1 MKGKAGISII
11 LINLLILNCFSQT
24 RPGDER
30 LREMVMKYRQAEVII
45 PDPGEKAL
53 SDLTRHV
60 SITSVKDKKV
70 FIKISPL
77 DIDWF
82 IGQGFDYTVNDR
94 KGDTGIISARSMA
107 EAMEWNS
114 YPSYTQYDSIM
125 RYFATANPSLCSLD
139 TIGTSIRGKLV
150 LALQISDKS
159 AEDEHEPAVF
169 YTSTMHGDETG
180 GFIMMLRLA
189 DYLLK
194 NYDSD
199 PDVRDLVDNLEI
211 WINPLANPDGTYNNG
226 NEIDSPVRFNA
237 NNYDLNRNFPDP
249 TGPFTV
255 RQKETLDM
263 MRFLS
268 AHKFVLSANFHSGE
282 EVVNYPWDRWRR
294 EHADVEWFKS
304 ICRKYADT
312 AHLYSPAGYM
322 TYLDNGITNGYAWYP
337 VIGSRQD
344 YVTWDLHGR
353 EITIELD
360 EDFITPVQALDS
372 LWEFNRRSFLGYL
385 KNARY
390 GIYGFVTDSET
401 GFPVPAKIFTEG
413 HDMNNSEIYA
423 DTISGRYLRM
433 IEPGVWDITFSADG
447 YKTTTVTGIL
457 SETGIGKEL
466 NVELEKISNPADTIN
481 PEIPILYPNP
491 AGTYIK
497 AILPEDILGMVNVKV
512 FSQNGTEILEDNQ
525 MVLYGNPWELDLSEL
540 AQGIYFVIFTNQ
552 SNGKSCTG
560 RFVIAGGL

>member
-1 MKGKAGISII
+1 MKGKTAISIF

-24 RPGDER
+24 RPVDER
-30 LREMVMKYRQAEVII
+30 LREMVMKYSQAEVII
-45 PDPGEKAL
+45 PNPGKEAL

-70 FIKISPL
+70 LLKISPL

-82 IGQGFDYTVNDR
+82 IGQVFDYTVNER
-94 KGDTGIISARSMA
+94 KGDAGIISARSMA
-107 EAMEWNS
+107 EAMEWES
-114 YPSYTQYDSIM
+114 YPTYTQYDSIM
-125 RYFATANPSLCSLD
+125 RFFATAHTSLCSLD

-150 LALQISDKS
+150 LALRISDNS
-159 AEDEHEPAVF
+159 AEDGPEPAVF

-189 DYLLK
+189 DYLLN
-194 NYDSD
+194 NYYTD

-263 MRFLS
+263 MSFLS
-268 AHKFVLSANFHSGE
+268 AHRFVLSANFHSGE
-282 EVVNYPWDRWRR
+282 EVINYPWDRWRR
-294 EHADVEWFKS
+294 EHADVEWFKT
-304 ICRKYADT
+304 ICRQYADT
-312 AHLYSPAGYM
+312 AHLYAPAGYM
-322 TYLDNGITNGYAWYP
+322 TYLNNGITNGYAWYP
-337 VIGSRQD
+337 VNGSRQD

-353 EITIELD
+353 EITVELD
-360 EDFITPVQALDS
+360 EDYITPVQALDS

-385 KNARY
+385 RNARY

-401 GFPVPAKIFTEG
+401 GLPVPAKIFTEG

-423 DTISGRYLRM
+423 DTINGRYLRM

-447 YKTTTVTGIL
+447 YKTTTVTGIT
-457 SETGIGKEL
+457 SETRIGTEL
-466 NVELEKISNPADTIN
+466 NVEMEKISNPADTIN
-481 PEIPILYPNP
+481 REMPILYPNP
-491 AGTYIK
+491 AGTYIR
-497 AILPEDILGMVNVKV
+497 AILPEDILGIVNVKV
-512 FSQNGTEILEDNQ
+512 FSQNGIEILEDNQ
-525 MVLYGNPWELDLSEL
+525 MVLYGNPYELNLSEL
-540 AQGIYFVIFTNQ
+540 APGVYFAIFTSQ

-560 RFVIAGGL
+560 RFVVAGGL